1 MRYAIGE
8 ILLVVIGILIAL
20 QINAWNET
28 KKLEKR
34 ELILLNELKS
44 NLEANM
50 ENLEEDIKIQTK
62 SISSFDY
69 ILDIVNN
76 EDPYN
81 DSIPSYL
88 QIVNFAPEVVLTA
101 SSFETLKSIGLEIIQ
116 MDTLRMKIIILFE
129 VVYPTLMQE
138 TKRIEDQIWPS
149 AVNPLY
155 QKHFRND
162 NGKWIP
168 NDYIDWI
175 KDKEFFNMISFRK
188 ELRKASTLHKIRTT
202 NQTLEVI
209 QLIEKEL
216 EKRKIN

>member
-1 MRYAIGE
+1 MADDNKPMKYMRYAIGE

-88 QIVNFAPEVVLTA
+88 QIVNFAPEVVFSLCCG
-101 SSFETLKSIGLEIIQ
+101 S
-116 MDTLRMKIIILFE
+116 
-129 VVYPTLMQE
+129 P
-138 TKRIEDQIWPS
+138 
-149 AVNPLY
+149 
-155 QKHFRND
+155 
-162 NGKWIP
+162 
-168 NDYIDWI
+168 
-175 KDKEFFNMISFRK
+175 
-188 ELRKASTLHKIRTT
+188 
-202 NQTLEVI
+202 
-209 QLIEKEL
+209 
-216 EKRKIN
+216 